1 MTLAHE
7 TEPLLANTVRDVPQ
21 SQSLNSKKLVV
32 SIICATMLLATDFG
46 FFMAQAPQ
54 TAIFE
59 EIICRNHGLRSRDA
73 ATIDGVDPCKS
84 ELVQGELAL
93 ILGWKDTFDVLPG
106 EFGVRQ
112 FRVFPVLTVDCV
124 GILLSLPFGILSDHW
139 GRKPVLKLSV
149 LGLALSETWL
159 RVVCK

>member
-21 SQSLNSKKLVV
+21 KRSLTSKKLVV

-59 EIICRNHGLRSRDA
+59 EIICRNHGLWSRDA

-106 EFGVRQ
+106 EFGVTAIPC
-112 FRVFPVLTVDCV
+112 FPRINSGLRRDLAVA
-124 GILLSLPFGILSDHW
+124 
-139 GRKPVLKLSV
+139 PVRHPRGP
-149 LGLALSETWL
+149 LGP
-159 RVVCK
+159 